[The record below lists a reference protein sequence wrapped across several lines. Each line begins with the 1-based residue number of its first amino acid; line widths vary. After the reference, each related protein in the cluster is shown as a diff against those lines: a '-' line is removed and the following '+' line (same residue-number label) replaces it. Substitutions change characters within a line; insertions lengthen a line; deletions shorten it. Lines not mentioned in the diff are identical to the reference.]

1 MSFDVENG
9 YAPRTFDDLLA
20 AYTEAINSR
29 FGTSYTPESIVGT
42 DWYKY
47 MYSNIQAIMSVEN
60 RIAEMSTKIQDY
72 ITYIN
77 DSIRLPKS
85 SPDGIMQE
93 LQTKLGVI
101 SSIRPVD
108 SEANAGHLLLACDV
122 DTTAADYAELKQK
135 IFDTMGECC
144 TTGLYYPD
152 TQTERGTFTAINGQD
167 FPAAYAL
174 PVNKEFYVKITV
186 TVSRN
191 TKLFIPI
198 EGVIVEL
205 FKTKFAEAYR
215 FGYDFEPDAYLCK
228 EDLPFASSIQVGY
241 NFDGGSTWET
251 EVYKAAYNEKIIL
264 KQVSAEIIDE

>member
-1 MSFDVENG
+1 MSFDIENG
-9 YAPRTFDDLLA
+9 YSPRTFEDILA
-20 AYTEAINSR
+20 EYTTAINNR

-47 MYSNIQAIMSVEN
+47 AYSNIQIVMNVEN
-60 RIAEMSTKIQDY
+60 RIAEISTKIQDY

-77 DSIRLPKS
+77 DSIKLPKS
-85 SPDGIMQE
+85 SPDGLMQA
-93 LQTKLGVI
+93 LQNDLGVI

-108 SEANAGHLLLACDV
+108 NESDAGHLLLACDV
-122 DTTAADYAELKQK
+122 DTSAEDYADLKQR
-135 IFDTMGECC
+135 IFDKIGECC
-144 TTGLYYPD
+144 TTGLYFPN

-174 PVNKEFYVKITV
+174 PVLKEFYVKITV

-198 EGVIVEL
+198 ELQVVNL
-205 FKTKFAEAYR
+205 FTEKFNAAYR
-215 FGYDFEPDAYLCK
+215 FGYDFEPDIYLCQD
-228 EDLPFASSIQVGY
+228 DLPWASEIKVEY
-241 NFDGGSTWET
+241 STDNTDWQT
-251 EVYKAAYNEKIIL
+251 EVYKAAYNEKIVL